1 MNRPNIS
8 IVISDSKILMYIK
21 SEDSG
26 SHDIAIPNDR
36 HLKRKAGAERFTVE
50 SMHHRFRGH
59 DTNRDMQD

>member
-36 HLKRKAGAERFTVE
+36 HLKRKATV
-50 SMHHRFRGH
+50 
-59 DTNRDMQD
+59 